1 MKKLTFIGLA
11 MACSLCGHSQNI
23 EYPKNQV
30 SAFYCNGKSL
40 YSGYDKILGNRE
52 PADGYKGDG
61 TEQWDYTNF
70 SGTYNVQY
78 LRKFFQPWMSF
89 GVQIG
94 YEENRSKHW
103 IYWYRSSEQTS
114 DHRWTEKDRMPYI
127 LCVMQFDL
135 LRRDWVG
142 LYAKVGEGVRFI
154 FTEQKYD
161 SGKTGKDFNYILS
174 FVGATG
180 VEFGPKIIRGFC
192 EVGIGAQGFTTVGI
206 RSRF

>member
-1 MKKLTFIGLA
+1 MKKLTLIAFAILG
-11 MACSLCGHSQNI
+11 SLCGHSQNI

-40 YSGYDKILGNRE
+40 YSGYDKFLGNRE

-70 SGTYNVQY
+70 SGTYNIEY
-78 LRKFFQPWMSF
+78 LHNFIQPWMSL

-94 YEENRSKHW
+94 YEENCSKHW
-103 IYWYRSSEQTS
+103 IYRYRSIDEKSS
-114 DHRWTEKDRMPYI
+114 DHWTEKDRMPYI

-135 LRRDWVG
+135 LRSNWMG
-142 LYAKVGEGVRFI
+142 IYTKAGEGVRFV
-154 FTEQKYD
+154 FTDKKYE
-161 SGKTGKDFNYILS
+161 SGKTDNNFKYGFC

-180 VEFGPKIIRGFC
+180 IEVGPKFVRFFG
-192 EVGIGAQGFTTVGI
+192 ELGIGAQGFASIGI
-206 RSRF
+206 RGRF